1 MVMNGFAV
9 KVLLAVALCVLAV
22 ALAMLLVP
30 SLSWAGVLEWITTQ
44 PPSPCA
50 CIFGGD

>member
-1 MVMNGFAV
+1 MVMNGLAL
-9 KVLLAVALCVLAV
+9 KVLLAVALCVVAVTLAV
-22 ALAMLLVP
+22 LLTS
-30 SLSWAGVLEWITTQ
+30 SLSWAGVLEFLTTQ